1 MSDTMMAKE
10 RALNDDKA
18 MSGTQPMLVARNIRK
33 TVPGLTILDGVDLDV
48 ERGEVVVLMGK
59 SGSGKTTLLRC
70 INRLEEYEGGSI
82 SLEGEPI
89 GYRETGGRRVA
100 DPERLLNRS
109 RAQIGMVFQHFNLF
123 RHMTALENVME
134 GLVTVKGMKK
144 AEATAL
150 ARKYIAKV
158 ALGEKE
164 ALRPKFLSGGQK
176 QRIAIA
182 RALAMEPKLML
193 FDEPTS
199 ALDPELVD
207 EVLNTIRALAAEG
220 TTMIVVTHEMS
231 FARDVADKIVFM
243 EKGRVVEAGRPEIFF
258 GNNASPRIREFFG
271 RNGQALA
278 GDDTRRA

>member
-1 MSDTMMAKE
+1 MKGKMPPNKPAVIQELVRSQA
-10 RALNDDKA
+10 RA
-18 MSGTQPMLVARNIRK
+18 MLRARGIRK

-48 ERGEVVVLMGK
+48 ERGQVVVLMGK

-70 INRLEEYEGGSI
+70 INRLEEYEQGTME
-82 SLEGEPI
+82 LDGEPI
-89 GYRETGGRRVA
+89 GYREVGQKRVA
-100 DPERLLNRS
+100 DPERLLNQKRT
-109 RAQIGMVFQHFNLF
+109 QIGMVFQHFNLF

-134 GLVTVKGMKK
+134 GLLTVKGMKK
-144 AEATAL
+144 SEATEI
-150 ARKYIAKV
+150 ARRYLAKV
-158 ALGEKE
+158 GLAEKE
-164 ALRPKFLSGGQK
+164 AQRPRYLSGGQK
-176 QRIAIA
+176 QRTAIA

-243 EKGRVVEAGRPEIFF
+243 EAGRVVEEGRPEIFF
-258 GNNASPRIREFFG
+258 GANSSTRIRDFFG
-271 RNGQALA
+271 RNKHLLMSNSN
-278 GDDTRRA
+278 